1 MKKILFVLVLV
12 FGLVLGAIY
21 LIGRFASVAKDP
33 VRGNQPSAPV
43 ASACTMDAK
52 VCPDGTAVGRDGA
65 NGCEF
70 LPCPDPAPTPDDGP
84 VACTMEAR
92 VCPDGSAVGRD
103 GERACAFAPCPGEGT
118 VIGRI
123 TLESEC
129 PYETV
134 FDKPCPTDTYEGDIR
149 LEPATGG
156 RVEIVEA
163 RGGVFYA
170 TLPAGSYKISSG
182 RALPRCDA
190 TFSVTDGGETDFSA
204 SCYAGVR

>member
-12 FGLVLGAIY
+12 FCLVLGAIY
-21 LIGRFASVAKDP
+21 LIGRFSAVAKDP
-33 VRGNQPSAPV
+33 VRGNQPIAPTPSV
-43 ASACTMDAK
+43 CTMDAK
-52 VCPDGTAVGRDGA
+52 I
-65 NGCEF
+65 
-70 LPCPDPAPTPDDGP
+70 
-84 VACTMEAR
+84 
-92 VCPDGSAVGRD
+92 CPDGSAVGRD

-134 FDKPCPTDTYEGDIR
+134 FDKPCPTDSYEGDIR
-149 LEPATGG
+149 LEPTAGG
-156 RVEIVEA
+156 QVEIVEA
-163 RGGVFYA
+163 RGGIFYA
-170 TLPAGSYKISSG
+170 TLPAGSYRISSG
-182 RALPRCDA
+182 RALPRCNA